1 MQLGIDAGP
10 IELQR
15 LRSLHGSAV
24 PSLGQ
29 KYPAINQLHP
39 HWGRVAP
46 ISFEQTYTLASPID
60 THRTEGSSQV
70 RRYCLEKRPTE
81 NCRRQQ
87 IEVVQRCECR
97 LRLKCSCDGVS
108 TVEDVEERMGICG
121 EPHAASLVLMAF

>member
-60 THRTEGSSQV
+60 THRTEVSSQV
-70 RRYCLEKRPTE
+70 RRCCLEKRPTE

-87 IEVVQRCECR
+87 IEVVQQ
-97 LRLKCSCDGVS
+97 V
-108 TVEDVEERMGICG
+108 RM
-121 EPHAASLVLMAF
+121 PLAA

>member
-15 LRSLHGSAV
+15 LRSLRGSAWS

-29 KYPAINQLHP
+29 KYLAINQLHSDC
-39 HWGRVAP
+39 GRVAP

-60 THRTEGSSQV
+60 THRTEVSSQV
-70 RRYCLEKRPTE
+70 RRCCLEKRPTE

-87 IEVVQRCECR
+87 IEVVQQ
-97 LRLKCSCDGVS
+97 V
-108 TVEDVEERMGICG
+108 RM
-121 EPHAASLVLMAF
+121 PLAA